1 MLYMLFFN
9 HYYHAV
15 LILFTFYIRIDYVA
29 TVSRRNP
36 RWWFPTSQDS
46 NHCCTRYSD
55 RTRPE
60 AYGATALTQNPRWWL
75 TTSQDSNHT
84 RNPSRAR
91 YSDRTRPDTYVAT
104 VPPRASRCVRCYSD
118 RTRPETYVATV
129 SRRNP
134 RWWLSFIPRNFDIN
148 G

>member
-1 MLYMLFFN
+1 MVVPDLSGY
-9 HYYHAV
+9 
-15 LILFTFYIRIDYVA
+15 
-29 TVSRRNP
+29 
-36 RWWFPTSQDS
+36 

-60 AYGATALTQNPRWWL
+60 AYGATALTRNPRWWL

-104 VPPRASRCVRCYSD
+104 VPARVPMHFFAFVKKQFGKEVKAIRSD
-118 RTRPETYVATV
+118 NAP
-129 SRRNP
+129 
-134 RWWLSFIPRNFDIN
+134 
-148 G
+148 